1 MNDFIPAFEWQ
12 RVMVEP
18 WTENLPTTFWIVLMG
33 FLITAAC
40 GMIGNY
46 LILRRMALVG
56 DAISHSVLP
65 GLAIAFLLSHSLNTL
80 PMFIGALGA
89 GIVTTVM
96 IELIH
101 KKTRVKQ
108 DSAIGITF
116 STLFAIGVILI
127 SLGQT
132 DAVHLDAE
140 CVLYG
145 EIAFV
150 PLDLVKTE
158 LGPGALSVVKNIPGL
173 NSEMFLDGN
182 LLTIA
187 PPPVIRMA
195 VVTGITLLLILVF
208 YKELLVTSFD
218 SGLSSSL
225 GINSTVVH
233 YALMGMLS
241 VIIVSAFEAVG
252 AILVIAMLILPGAT
266 ASLLAY
272 RLPPMFGITVIHAAL
287 SAVGGIHLATWLK
300 CSEAGAMVVAG
311 SVLFA
316 LAWVFSP
323 SQGLLLRWLRPRS
336 WTNLMRRTSSAWPRE
351 FEKFSASSW
360 DTDFTDSRGEFSFNI
375 DGQDAQDEK
384 NLSTMFDFLC
394 PAFNSFNLCPFRGFS
409 RLGTKKGTLSSP
421 LKFVAGLV

>member
-1 MNDFIPAFEWQ
+1 
-12 RVMVEP
+12 MVEP

-89 GIVTTVM
+89 GIVTTVL

-101 KKTRVKQ
+101 KKSRVKQ

-127 SLGQT
+127 SFGQME
-132 DAVHLDAE
+132 AIHLDAE

-145 EIAFV
+145 EIALV
-150 PLDLVKTE
+150 PLDLPVQTQ
-158 LGPGALSVVKNIPGL
+158 LGPGALSVVEKIPLL
-173 NSEMFLDGN
+173 NSEMFLNGN
-182 LLTIA
+182 VLTIA
-187 PPPVIRMA
+187 PPSVIRMA

-233 YALMGMLS
+233 YTLMGMLS

-266 ASLLAY
+266 ASLLAH

-287 SAVGGIHLATWLK
+287 SAVGGIHLATWLN
-300 CSEAGAMVVAG
+300 CSPAGAMVVAG

-323 SQGLLLRWLRPRS
+323 SQGLLRRWLG
-336 WTNLMRRTSSAWPRE
+336 RE
-351 FEKFSASSW
+351 LDEL
-360 DTDFTDSRGEFSFNI
+360 DEEEVERLVRG
-375 DGQDAQDEK
+375 
-384 NLSTMFDFLC
+384 
-394 PAFNSFNLCPFRGFS
+394 
-409 RLGTKKGTLSSP
+409 
-421 LKFVAGLV
+421 V

>member
-1 MNDFIPAFEWQ
+1 MTDFIPPFEWQ
-12 RVMVEP
+12 RVLVEP
-18 WTENLPTTFWIVLMG
+18 WTENLSTTFWIVLMG

-40 GMIGNY
+40 GLIGNY

-65 GLAIAFLLSHSLNTL
+65 GMAIAFLLADSLSTL
-80 PMFIGALGA
+80 PMFLGALGA
-89 GIVTTVM
+89 GIVTTVL

-116 STLFAIGVILI
+116 STLFAIGVIII
-127 SLGQT
+127 SVGLS
-132 DAVHLDAE
+132 DSVHLDTE

-150 PLDLVKTE
+150 PLDLVQTK
-158 LGPGALSVVKNIPGL
+158 LGSDALSVVEKIPGL
-173 NSEMFLDGN
+173 NSEMFLDGD

-187 PPPVIRMA
+187 PPSVIRMA
-195 VVTGITLLLILVF
+195 VVAGITLLLVVLF

-233 YALMGMLS
+233 YVLMGMLS

-266 ASLLAY
+266 ASLLAH
-272 RLPPMFGITVIHAAL
+272 RLPPMFGITVVHALL
-287 SAVGGIHLATWLK
+287 SAVGGIHLATWLD
-300 CSEAGAMVVAG
+300 CSPAGAMVVAG
-311 SVLFA
+311 SAVFA

-323 SQGLLLRWLRPRS
+323 SEGLLRRWLG
-336 WTNLMRRTSSAWPRE
+336 RE
-351 FEKFSASSW
+351 L
-360 DTDFTDSRGEFSFNI
+360 
-375 DGQDAQDEK
+375 DE
-384 NLSTMFDFLC
+384 LDEEELE
-394 PAFNSFNLCPFRGFS
+394 
-409 RLGTKKGTLSSP
+409 RLAKG
-421 LKFVAGLV
+421 V

>member
-12 RVMVEP
+12 RVMIEP
-18 WTENLPTTFWIVLMG
+18 WVENLPTTFWIVLMG

-40 GMIGNY
+40 GLIGNY

-65 GLAIAFLLSHSLNTL
+65 GLAIAFLLAHSLSTL
-80 PMFIGALGA
+80 PMFLGALGA

-127 SLGQT
+127 SFGQT

-145 EIAFV
+145 EIGFV
-150 PLDLVKTE
+150 PLVLVQTE
-158 LGPGALSVVKNIPGL
+158 LGPGALSVVEKIPGL

-187 PPPVIRMA
+187 PPSVIRMA
-195 VVTGITLLLILVF
+195 IVTGMTLLLILVF

-323 SQGLLLRWLRPRS
+323 SQGLLLRWFGRKLEE
-336 WTNLMRRTSSAWPRE
+336 L
-351 FEKFSASSW
+351 
-360 DTDFTDSRGEFSFNI
+360 
-375 DGQDAQDEK
+375 DAE
-384 NLSTMFDFLC
+384 
-394 PAFNSFNLCPFRGFS
+394 AIE
-409 RLGTKKGTLSSP
+409 RLAKE
-421 LKFVAGLV
+421 A

>member
-1 MNDFIPAFEWQ
+1 MTDFIPAFEWQ

-65 GLAIAFLLSHSLNTL
+65 GLAIAFLLSHSLNTV

-127 SLGQT
+127 SFGQT

-145 EIAFV
+145 EIGFV
-150 PLDLVKTE
+150 PLVLVQTE
-158 LGPGALSVVKNIPGL
+158 LGPGALSVVEKIPGL

-187 PPPVIRMA
+187 PPSVIRMA
-195 VVTGITLLLILVF
+195 IVTGMTLLLILVF

-225 GINSTVVH
+225 GINSTVMH

-323 SQGLLLRWLRPRS
+323 SQGLLLRWFGRKLEE
-336 WTNLMRRTSSAWPRE
+336 L
-351 FEKFSASSW
+351 
-360 DTDFTDSRGEFSFNI
+360 
-375 DGQDAQDEK
+375 DAE
-384 NLSTMFDFLC
+384 
-394 PAFNSFNLCPFRGFS
+394 AIE
-409 RLGTKKGTLSSP
+409 RLAKE
-421 LKFVAGLV
+421 A

>member
-1 MNDFIPAFEWQ
+1 MTDFIPPFEWQ
-12 RVMVEP
+12 RVLVEP
-18 WTENLPTTFWIVLMG
+18 WTENLSTTFWIVLMG

-40 GMIGNY
+40 GLIGNY

-65 GLAIAFLLSHSLNTL
+65 GMAIAFLLADSLSTL
-80 PMFIGALGA
+80 PMFLGALGA
-89 GIVTTVM
+89 GIVTTVL

-116 STLFAIGVILI
+116 STLFAIGVIII
-127 SLGQT
+127 SVGLS
-132 DAVHLDAE
+132 DSVHLDTE

-150 PLDLVKTE
+150 PLDLVQTK
-158 LGPGALSVVKNIPGL
+158 LGSDALSVVEKIPGL
-173 NSEMFLDGN
+173 NSEMFLDGD

-187 PPPVIRMA
+187 PPSVIRMA
-195 VVTGITLLLILVF
+195 VVAGITLLLVVLF

-233 YALMGMLS
+233 YVLMGMLS

-266 ASLLAY
+266 ASLLAH
-272 RLPPMFGITVIHAAL
+272 RLPLMFGITVVHALL
-287 SAVGGIHLATWLK
+287 SAVGGIHLATWLD
-300 CSEAGAMVVAG
+300 CSPAGAMVVAG
-311 SVLFA
+311 SAVFA

-323 SQGLLLRWLRPRS
+323 SEGLLRRWLG
-336 WTNLMRRTSSAWPRE
+336 RE
-351 FEKFSASSW
+351 L
-360 DTDFTDSRGEFSFNI
+360 
-375 DGQDAQDEK
+375 DE
-384 NLSTMFDFLC
+384 LDEEELE
-394 PAFNSFNLCPFRGFS
+394 
-409 RLGTKKGTLSSP
+409 RLAKG
-421 LKFVAGLV
+421 V

>member
-18 WTENLPTTFWIVLMG
+18 WVENLPTTFWIVLMG

-40 GMIGNY
+40 GLIGNY

-65 GLAIAFLLSHSLNTL
+65 GLAIAFLLAHSLSTL
-80 PMFIGALGA
+80 PMFLGALGA

-127 SLGQT
+127 SFGQT

-145 EIAFV
+145 EIGFV
-150 PLDLVKTE
+150 PLVLVQTE
-158 LGPGALSVVKNIPGL
+158 LGPGALSVVEKIPGL

-187 PPPVIRMA
+187 PPSVIRMA
-195 VVTGITLLLILVF
+195 IVTGMTLLLILVF

-287 SAVGGIHLATWLK
+287 SALGGIHLATWLK

-323 SQGLLLRWLRPRS
+323 SQGLLLRWFGRKLEE
-336 WTNLMRRTSSAWPRE
+336 L
-351 FEKFSASSW
+351 
-360 DTDFTDSRGEFSFNI
+360 
-375 DGQDAQDEK
+375 DAE
-384 NLSTMFDFLC
+384 
-394 PAFNSFNLCPFRGFS
+394 AIE
-409 RLGTKKGTLSSP
+409 RLAKE
-421 LKFVAGLV
+421 A

>member
-1 MNDFIPAFEWQ
+1 
-12 RVMVEP
+12 MVEP

-65 GLAIAFLLSHSLNTL
+65 GLAIAFLLMHSLKTV
-80 PMFIGALGA
+80 PMFIGALVA
-89 GIVTTVM
+89 GILTTVL

-101 KKTRVKQ
+101 KKSRVKQ

-127 SLGQT
+127 SFGQME
-132 DAVHLDAE
+132 AVHLDAE

-145 EIAFV
+145 EIALV
-150 PLDLVKTE
+150 PLDLVQTQ
-158 LGPGALSVVKNIPGL
+158 LGPGALSVVEKIPGL
-173 NSEMFLDGN
+173 NSEMFLNGN
-182 LLTIA
+182 LLTI
-187 PPPVIRMA
+187 PPPSVIRMA

-233 YALMGMLS
+233 YTLMGILS

-266 ASLLAY
+266 ASLLVH

-287 SAVGGIHLATWLK
+287 SAGGGIHLATWLN
-300 CSEAGAMVVAG
+300 CSPAGAMVVAG

-316 LAWVFSP
+316 LAWMFSP
-323 SQGLLLRWLRPRS
+323 SQGLLRRWLRRE
-336 WTNLMRRTSSAWPRE
+336 LDELDEEELERLARR
-351 FEKFSASSW
+351 
-360 DTDFTDSRGEFSFNI
+360 I
-375 DGQDAQDEK
+375 
-384 NLSTMFDFLC
+384 
-394 PAFNSFNLCPFRGFS
+394 
-409 RLGTKKGTLSSP
+409 
-421 LKFVAGLV
+421 